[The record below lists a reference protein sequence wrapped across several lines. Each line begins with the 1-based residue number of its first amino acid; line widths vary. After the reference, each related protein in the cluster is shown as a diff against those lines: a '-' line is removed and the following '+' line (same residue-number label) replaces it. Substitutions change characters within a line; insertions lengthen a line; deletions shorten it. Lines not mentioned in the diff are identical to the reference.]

1 MSQPTFYEILS
12 LSPTTSDLTPASIK
26 QAYRRALLTHHP
38 DKSSS
43 NFSSSTSNSHS
54 NSHPKGHHPPKTR
67 YTIDQISLAYTTL
80 SSPTLRTQ
88 YDAALRSSSSSS
100 SSCFTTTR
108 KEEDDDFQ
116 TGIDTIDLDDM
127 VFVPH
132 ETSSSA
138 GISRNEKDTWYR
150 PCRCG
155 NERGFALTEEDLEE
169 NADLGEVLVQ
179 CADCTIWLRVCYVVA
194 EDDEEEEEE
203 KEENGDGD
211 GYEEEKR
218 KR

>member
-12 LSPTTSDLTPASIK
+12 LSPTTSDLTPAIIK

-43 NFSSSTSNSHS
+43 NFSSSTSTS
-54 NSHPKGHHPPKTR
+54 NSHLNSHPPKTL

-88 YDAALRSSSSSS
+88 YDASLRRLAAASSRTHP
-100 SSCFTTTR
+100 TTTLG
-108 KEEDDDFQ
+108 KGNVVEDFQ

-132 ETSSSA
+132 ESSSST
-138 GISRNEKDTWYR
+138 GISSNEKDTWYR

-194 EDDEEEEEE
+194 EDDEEE

-211 GYEEEKR
+211 GDEEEKR

>member
-43 NFSSSTSNSHS
+43 NFSSSNS
-54 NSHPKGHHPPKTR
+54 NSHPPKTL

-88 YDAALRSSSSSS
+88 YDASLRRLAAAASSRTHP
-100 SSCFTTTR
+100 TTTNVV
-108 KEEDDDFQ
+108 EDFQ

-132 ETSSSA
+132 ESSSST
-138 GISRNEKDTWYR
+138 GISSNEKDTWYR

-203 KEENGDGD
+203 KEKEENGDGD
-211 GYEEEKR
+211 GDEEEKR

>member
-1 MSQPTFYEILS
+1 MSQPTLYEILS
-12 LSPTTSDLTPASIK
+12 LSPTTSDLTPAIIK

-38 DKSSS
+38 D
-43 NFSSSTSNSHS
+43 N
-54 NSHPKGHHPPKTR
+54 HPPPKTKKPIS

-88 YDAALRSSSSSS
+88 YDASLRRLAASSRTHP
-100 SSCFTTTR
+100 TTTLG
-108 KEEDDDFQ
+108 KGNVVEDFQ

-127 VFVPH
+127 VFVP
-132 ETSSSA
+132 SYSNN
-138 GISRNEKDTWYR
+138 GKEKDTWYR

-194 EDDEEEEEE
+194 ENDDDDKEEEE
-203 KEENGDGD
+203 KGDGD
-211 GYEEEKR
+211 DEEKR

>member
-1 MSQPTFYEILS
+1 MSHPTLYEILS
-12 LSPTTSDLTPASIK
+12 LSPTTTSDLTPALIK

-43 NFSSSTSNSHS
+43 SSAFSSTSTTS
-54 NSHPKGHHPPKTR
+54 NGHPKGHPPKTR

-88 YDAALRSSSSSS
+88 YDASLRRLAAASSRTHP
-100 SSCFTTTR
+100 TTTLG
-108 KEEDDDFQ
+108 KGNVVEDFQ

-127 VFVPH
+127 VFVPSPS
-132 ETSSSA
+132 TSS
-138 GISRNEKDTWYR
+138 NEKDTWYR

-194 EDDEEEEEE
+194 EEDDEIENGDDEE
-203 KEENGDGD
+203 
-211 GYEEEKR
+211 KR
-218 KR
+218 R

>member
-1 MSQPTFYEILS
+1 MSQPTLYEILS
-12 LSPTTSDLTPASIK
+12 LSPTTSDLTPAIIK

-43 NFSSSTSNSHS
+43 SSSSSAFSSSSTSNGYS
-54 NSHPKGHHPPKTR
+54 NSHPNSHPPPKTKKPIS

-88 YDAALRSSSSSS
+88 YDASLRRLAASSRTHP
-100 SSCFTTTR
+100 TTTLG
-108 KEEDDDFQ
+108 KGNVVEDFQ

-127 VFVPH
+127 VFVP
-132 ETSSSA
+132 SYSNN
-138 GISRNEKDTWYR
+138 GKEKDTWYR

-194 EDDEEEEEE
+194 END
-203 KEENGDGD
+203 
-211 GYEEEKR
+211 
-218 KR
+218 